1 MPVIAIRRA
10 VEAAFLKRNAL
21 VDIALDQRATADA
34 ALLVSGVA
42 LIGYVW
48 ELVGGARFSWRLM
61 LAIIINSLMIW
72 VIISGLTLLAGRLLY
87 KTETQMS
94 TIMRLQGF
102 CQLPLLLT
110 YLVAPLAWF
119 GRVWFLAALVF
130 ATAEALETVWWRA
143 ALAVL
148 ASLAGLLLIT
158 QLFWGAR
165 LF

>member
-1 MPVIAIRRA
+1 MIAIRRA
-10 VEAAFLKRNAL
+10 VEAAFLKRHSL
-21 VDIALDQRATADA
+21 VEIALDQRATADA

-48 ELVGGARFSWRLM
+48 QMVGGEPFSWRLL
-61 LAIIINSLMIW
+61 LAVLINSLMVW
-72 VIISGLTLLAGRLLY
+72 VIIAGLTLLAG
-87 KTETQMS
+87 KVVCESDTSMS
-94 TIMRLQGF
+94 TVMRLQGF
-102 CQLPLLLT
+102 CHLPLLLT
-110 YLVAPLAWF
+110 YLATPLTWL
-119 GRVWFLAALVF
+119 GRLWFLAALVF

-148 ASLAGLLLIT
+148 ASLAGLLIIT

>member
-1 MPVIAIRRA
+1 MIAIRRA
-10 VEAAFLKRNAL
+10 VEAAFLKRDSL

-48 ELVGGARFSWRLM
+48 ELVGGARFSWRLL
-61 LAIIINSLMIW
+61 LAILINSVMVW
-72 VIISGLTLLAGRLLY
+72 VIIAGLTLLAGRVLCR
-87 KTETQMS
+87 TETPMF

-102 CQLPLLLT
+102 CHLPLLLT

-148 ASLAGLLLIT
+148 ASLAGLLIIT

>member
-1 MPVIAIRRA
+1 M
-10 VEAAFLKRNAL
+10 KKNSL
-21 VDIALDQRATADA
+21 VGIALDQRATADA

-48 ELVGGARFSWRLM
+48 ELVRGERFSWQLL
-61 LAIIINSLMIW
+61 LAILINSLMVW
-72 VIISGLTLLAGRLLY
+72 VIIAGLTLLAARVLF
-87 KTETQMS
+87 KTETPMF

-102 CQLPLLLT
+102 CHLPLLLT
-110 YLVAPLAWF
+110 YLGDPLAWL

-130 ATAEALETVWWRA
+130 ATAEALETAYWRA
-143 ALAVL
+143 AVAVL

>member
-21 VDIALDQRATADA
+21 VDIALDQRV
-34 ALLVSGVA
+34 VSGVA

-48 ELVGGARFSWRLM
+48 ELVGGARFSWQLM

-72 VIISGLTLLAGRLLY
+72 VIISGLTLLAGRLLC
-87 KTETQMS
+87 KAETQMS

-143 ALAVL
+143 ALTVL
-148 ASLAGLLLIT
+148 ASLVGLLLIT

>member
-1 MPVIAIRRA
+1 MIAIRRA
-10 VEAAFLKRNAL
+10 VEAAFLKKNSL
-21 VDIALDQRATADA
+21 VEIALDHRATADA

-48 ELVGGARFSWRLM
+48 QLVGGPRFSWRL
-61 LAIIINSLMIW
+61 LVAILINSVMVW
-72 VIISGLTLLAGRLLY
+72 VIIAGLTLLAGRLMF
-87 KTETQMS
+87 KAETPMS
-94 TIMRLQGF
+94 TVMRLQGF
-102 CQLPLLLT
+102 CHLPLLLI
-110 YLVAPLAWF
+110 YLATPLSWF

-143 ALAVL
+143 AVAVL
-148 ASLAGLLLIT
+148 ASLAGLLIIT

>member
-1 MPVIAIRRA
+1 MIAIRRA
-10 VEAAFLKRNAL
+10 VEAAFLKKNSL
-21 VDIALDQRATADA
+21 VEIALDQRATADA

-48 ELVGGARFSWRLM
+48 ELVGGARFSWRL
-61 LAIIINSLMIW
+61 LVAILINSLMIW
-72 VIISGLTLLAGRLLY
+72 VIIAGLTLLAGRLLF
-87 KTETQMS
+87 KTETPMFS
-94 TIMRLQGF
+94 IMRLQGF
-102 CQLPLLLT
+102 CHLPLLLT
-110 YLVAPLAWF
+110 YLAAPLSWF

-143 ALAVL
+143 AVAVV
-148 ASLAGLLLIT
+148 ASLAGLLIIT

>member
-1 MPVIAIRRA
+1 MIAIRRA
-10 VEAAFLKRNAL
+10 VEAAFLKKNSL

-42 LIGYVW
+42 LIGYLW
-48 ELVGGARFSWRLM
+48 ELVGGARFSWRL
-61 LAIIINSLMIW
+61 LVAILINSVMVW
-72 VIISGLTLLAGRLLY
+72 VIIAGLTLLAGRMLGR
-87 KTETQMS
+87 TETPMF

-102 CQLPLLLT
+102 CHLPLLLT

-143 ALAVL
+143 ALAVI
-148 ASLAGLLLIT
+148 ASLAGLLIIT

>member
-1 MPVIAIRRA
+1 MITIRRA
-10 VEAAFLKRNAL
+10 VEAAFLKKDSLAG
-21 VDIALDQRATADA
+21 IALDHRATADA

-42 LIGYVW
+42 LVGYVW
-48 ELVGGARFSWRLM
+48 ELVGGERFSWRL
-61 LAIIINSLMIW
+61 LVAIMINSVMVW
-72 VIISGLTLLAGRLLY
+72 VIIAGVTLLAGRVLCR
-87 KTETQMS
+87 TETPMF

-102 CQLPLLLT
+102 CHLPLLLV

-119 GRVWFLAALVF
+119 GRIWFLAAMVV

-148 ASLAGLLLIT
+148 AGLMGMFFIT

-165 LF
+165 AF